1 VQRAGAW
8 QRLPSVLKAAA
19 HSKEKDNMSIQSIT
33 RRSALGAAAALAVA
47 LASGAPAVQAQQTVK
62 IAVGAPLTGPLAKQ
76 GQEVAN
82 SVQLAVDEWN
92 AKGGVLG
99 KKIELVKADDG
110 GNPQVGVAAGEK
122 VAADTAILG
131 AVWGIT
137 SSTCIPVSEI
147 LDRSDMAMI
156 TPGCSNPKVTDR
168 GLKTVNR
175 LCARDD
181 FQAPAGVIFAVND
194 LKAKKIAIFDDG
206 TAGPRGQADEAEK
219 QAKAMGATAQRFVIK
234 SGDKDF
240 RAVLGTIPKD
250 VDVIFGSLWA
260 PDAAL
265 IAKQLPDVGLKVKMI
280 GSDANYEPVDY
291 VQAAGGA
298 AEGNYVTFFVPDMK
312 KIPAANA
319 FVKSFEGKYGPISS
333 YGPIAY
339 EAANILI
346 EAIKKA
352 GKADRAAV
360 AQAVREIKGYKGVL
374 GQSIS
379 FDAKGDLA
387 TQSLSVYRVKGNG
400 FELVKNISK

>member
-1 VQRAGAW
+1 MKNVQS
-8 QRLPSVLKAAA
+8 L
-19 HSKEKDNMSIQSIT
+19 T
-33 RRSALGAAAALAVA
+33 RRSALLASAAACMVVA
-47 LASGAPAVQAQQTVK
+47 LGAGINAAQAQQTIK
-62 IAVGAPLTGPLAKQ
+62 IAVGAPLTGQLAKQ

-82 SVQLAVDEWN
+82 AVQLAVDEWN

-99 KKIELVKADDG
+99 RKIELVKADDG
-110 GNPQVGVAAGEK
+110 GNPQVAVAAGEK
-122 VAADTAILG
+122 VAADPAIAG
-131 AVWGIT
+131 AIWGIT
-137 SSTCIPVSEI
+137 SSTCLPVSEI

-181 FQAPAGVIFAVND
+181 FQAPAAIIFAVNE

-219 QAKAMGATAQRFVIK
+219 QAKAMGATVQRFVIK

-240 RAVLGTIPKD
+240 RAVLGTVPKD
-250 VDVIFGSLWA
+250 VDIIFGGLWA

-265 IAKQLPDVGLKVKMI
+265 IAKQLPDVGLKVKII
-280 GSDANYEPVDY
+280 GTDANYEPVDY

-312 KIPAANA
+312 KVPAASS
-319 FVKSFEGKYGPISS
+319 FVKSFEGKYDSISS
-333 YGPIAY
+333 YGPLAY
-339 EAANILI
+339 EAAGILI

-352 GKADRAAV
+352 GNTDRATV
-360 AQAVREIKGYKGVL
+360 AKAVREIKGYKGIL
-374 GQSIS
+374 GMPIA
-379 FDAKGDLA
+379 FDGKGDVA
-387 TQSLSVYRVKGNG
+387 TQSLSVYKVKGKG
-400 FELVKNISK
+400 FDLVKTIAK

>member
-1 VQRAGAW
+1 MN
-8 QRLPSVLKAAA
+8 LKL
-19 HSKEKDNMSIQSIT
+19 IT
-33 RRSALGAAAALAVA
+33 GRRPMSALACLFVVLTTGSMPVY
-47 LASGAPAVQAQQTVK
+47 AQDTIK
-62 IAVGAPLTGPLAKQ
+62 IAVGSPLTGQLAKQ

-82 SVQLAVDEWN
+82 AVQLAVDEWN

-99 KKIELVKADDG
+99 KKVELVKADDG
-110 GNPQVGVAAGEK
+110 GNPQIGVAAGER
-122 VAADTAILG
+122 VAADPAIVG

-137 SSTCIPVSEI
+137 SSTCLPVSEI
-147 LDRSDMAMI
+147 LDRAGMAMI

-181 FQAPAGVIFAVND
+181 FQAPAGIMFAIND

-219 QAKAMGATAQRFVIK
+219 QAKAMGASVQRFVIR

-240 RAVLGTIPKD
+240 RAILGTVPKD
-250 VDVIFGSLWA
+250 VNVIFGSLWA

-265 IAKQLPDVGLKVKMI
+265 IAKQLPDVGLKVRMI

-312 KIPAANA
+312 KVPGAGS
-319 FVKSFEGKYGPISS
+319 FVKNFEGKYGPISS
-333 YGPIAY
+333 YGPLAY
-339 EAANILI
+339 EAANILLQ
-346 EAIKKA
+346 AVKTA
-352 GKADRAAV
+352 GTADRAVV
-360 AQAVREIKGYKGVL
+360 AKAVREIKGYKGIL
-374 GQSIS
+374 GLSIT
-379 FDAKGDLA
+379 FDSKGDVA
-387 TQSLSVYRVKGNG
+387 TQSLSVYQVKGAG

>member
-1 VQRAGAW
+1 MGALSALVVVFAAGA
-8 QRLPSVLKAAA
+8 
-19 HSKEKDNMSIQSIT
+19 I
-33 RRSALGAAAALAVA
+33 
-47 LASGAPAVQAQQTVK
+47 QAQETVK
-62 IAVGAPLTGPLAKQ
+62 IAVGAPLTGQLAKQ

-82 SVQLAVDEWN
+82 AVQLAVDEWN

-99 KKIELVKADDG
+99 KKIQLVKADDG

-122 VAADTAILG
+122 VAADDAILG

-137 SSTCIPVSEI
+137 SSTCLPVSEI
-147 LDRSDMAMI
+147 LDRSDMVMI

-181 FQAPAGVIFAVND
+181 FQAPAAVIFAVND

-219 QAKAMGATAQRFVIK
+219 QAKAMGATVQRFVIK

-240 RAVLGTIPKD
+240 RAILGTVPKD
-250 VDVIFGSLWA
+250 VDIIFGGLWA

-265 IAKQLPDVGLKVKMI
+265 IAKQLPDVGLKVKVI
-280 GSDANYEPVDY
+280 GTDANYEPVDY

-312 KIPAANA
+312 KIPAASS
-319 FVKSFEGKYGPISS
+319 FVKSFEGKYGSISS
-333 YGPIAY
+333 YGPLAY
-339 EAANILI
+339 EAANILL
-346 EAIKKA
+346 EAVKKA

-360 AQAVREIKGYKGVL
+360 ADAVRQTKGYKGIL
-374 GQSIS
+374 GQPIV
-379 FDAKGDLA
+379 FDAKGDVA
-387 TQSLSVYRVKGNG
+387 TQSLSVYKVKGSG
-400 FELVKNISK
+400 FELVKNVANK

>member
-1 VQRAGAW
+1 MTIA
-8 QRLPSVLKAAA
+8 LF
-19 HSKEKDNMSIQSIT
+19 T
-33 RRSALGAAAALAVA
+33 RRSAIGALSAFAVA
-47 LASGAPAVQAQQTVK
+47 VAAGAVQAQDTVK
-62 IAVGAPLTGPLAKQ
+62 IAVGSPLTGQLAKQ

-82 SVQLAVDEWN
+82 AVQLAVDEWN

-99 KKIELVKADDG
+99 KKIQLVKADDG
-110 GNPQVGVAAGEK
+110 GNPQIGVAAGEK
-122 VAADTAILG
+122 VAADPDILG

-137 SSTCIPVSEI
+137 SSTCLPVSEI
-147 LDRSDMAMI
+147 LDRSDMVMI

-181 FQAPAGVIFAVND
+181 FQAPAAVMFAVTE

-219 QAKAMGATAQRFVIK
+219 QAKAMGATVQRFVIK

-240 RAVLGTIPKD
+240 RAVLGTVPKD
-250 VDVIFGSLWA
+250 VDIIFGGLWA

-265 IAKQLPDVGLKVKMI
+265 IAKQLPDVGLKVKVI
-280 GSDANYEPVDY
+280 GTDANYEPVDY

-312 KIPAANA
+312 RIPAASG
-319 FVKSFEGKYGPISS
+319 FVKSFEGKYGSIGS
-333 YGPIAY
+333 YGPLAY
-339 EAANILI
+339 EAANILL
-346 EAIKKA
+346 EAIKTA

-360 AQAVREIKGYKGVL
+360 AQAVRQIKGYKGIL
-374 GQSIS
+374 GQPIS
-379 FDAKGDLA
+379 FDAKGDVA
-387 TQSLSVYRVKGNG
+387 TQSLSVYRVKGSG
-400 FELVKNISK
+400 FELVKTVAGK

>member
-1 VQRAGAW
+1 MNFEFISRRPAETAGI
-8 QRLPSVLKAAA
+8 V
-19 HSKEKDNMSIQSIT
+19 M
-33 RRSALGAAAALAVA
+33 ALILALS
-47 LASGAPAVQAQQTVK
+47 SGASSVHAQQTIKV
-62 IAVGAPLTGPLAKQ
+62 AVGAPLTGQLAKQ

-82 SVQLAVDEWN
+82 AAQLAVDEWN

-122 VAADTAILG
+122 VAADSEIVG

-137 SSTCIPVSEI
+137 SSTCLPVSEI
-147 LDRSDMAMI
+147 LDRSGMAMI

-181 FQAPAGVIFAVND
+181 FQAPAGVIFAVKD

-206 TAGPRGQADEAEK
+206 TTGPRGQGDEAEK
-219 QAKAMGATAQRFVIK
+219 QAKAMGTTVQRFVIR

-240 RAVLGTIPKD
+240 RAILGTVPKD
-250 VDVIFGSLWA
+250 IDVIYASLWA

-265 IAKQLPDVGLKVKMI
+265 IAKQLRDVGLKVKMI
-280 GSDANYEPVDY
+280 GPDGLYEPVDY

-312 KIPAANA
+312 KIPGANA
-319 FVKSFEGKYGPISS
+319 FVKTFEGKHGTLSS
-333 YGPIAY
+333 YGPLAY
-339 EAANILI
+339 EATNILI

-352 GKADRAAV
+352 GKADRVAV
-360 AQAVREIKGYKGVL
+360 AQAVRETKSYKGIL
-374 GQSIS
+374 GMPIA
-379 FDAKGDLA
+379 FDGKGDVV
-387 TQSLSVYRVKGNG
+387 TQSLSVYQVKKNA